1 MHFRNFMSRVLGLMP
16 GMDAGRIA
24 PRAMDGVK
32 PYLINKAEDGKS
44 ASVNLYGEIVESVP
58 TDWWT
63 GEKIDGL
70 FIELDGFLKDL
81 ETLSEMD
88 EVSFYINSIGGD
100 VYAGISIFNK
110 IRSLKA
116 STTTIV
122 DGLAASAAAIVAQA
136 GDKRLVSVG
145 SQTMIHTASAGLIG
159 YYNRQELK
167 KVDNTLKSIDKSLA
181 EVLSDRTGRDQDDIM
196 SMLNKTTW
204 MTADEAVSEGF
215 ADEVINKSEPVIDRV
230 GNTGIYT
237 INGIPHN
244 FNHCPLP
251 PFSMIGAHLPESNGS
266 TEPVEIENP
275 SNEEVKSM
283 DIKELKATYP
293 DLVNQIEEEAKST
306 AQADNTEAVQHAVKA
321 ERERIKE
328 IDSIAHTI
336 SADLVNEAKYG
347 DEPMT
352 AKDLAF
358 KAMQMQ
364 QEQGAE
370 YLKNR
375 EIEQAA
381 SGVNNVTADPVSG
394 SEIDT
399 LEKDIQDGAAM
410 IIAASKK

>member
-1 MHFRNFMSRVLGLMP
+1 MYFTDFMNRIFGNMP
-16 GMDAGRIA
+16 NMAA
-24 PRAMDGVK
+24 QAFPKALNGVK

-88 EVSFYINSIGGD
+88 EVSFYINSVGGD

-110 IRSLKA
+110 IRALKA
-116 STTTIV
+116 NTTTIV

-136 GDKRLVSVG
+136 GDRRLVSVG

-167 KVDNTLKSIDKSLA
+167 KVDNTLKSIDKALA
-181 EVLSDRTGRDQDDIM
+181 ELLSDRTGRAQDDVM
-196 SMLNKTTW
+196 SMLTKTTW

-215 ADEVINKSEPVIDRV
+215 ADEVINKSEPVVDRV
-230 GNTGIYT
+230 GNTAIYT
-237 INGIPHN
+237 VNGVPHN
-244 FNHCPLP
+244 FSHCPSF
-251 PFSMIGAHLPESNGS
+251 PFKMIGAHLPESNGS
-266 TEPVEIENP
+266 EPVEIDHP
-275 SNEEVKSM
+275 SDKEGKSM

-306 AQADNTEAVQHAVKA
+306 AQADHTEAVQNAIKA

-328 IDSIAHTI
+328 IDSIAHTV
-336 SADLVNEAKYG
+336 SAELVNEAKYG

-364 QEQGAE
+364 QEKGAE

-375 EIEQAA
+375 EDEQAV
-381 SGVNNVTADPVSG
+381 SGVDNVTADPVSG

-410 IIAASKK
+410 IKAAARK

>member
-1 MHFRNFMSRVLGLMP
+1 MHFVDFMSRVFGSMP
-16 GMDAGRIA
+16 NMTAQVFPKA
-24 PRAMDGVK
+24 LNGVK
-32 PYLINKAEDGKS
+32 PYLINKAKDGKS

-81 ETLSEMD
+81 ETLSGME
-88 EVSFYINSIGGD
+88 EVSFYINSVGGD

-110 IRSLKA
+110 IRALKA
-116 STTTIV
+116 NTTTIV

-136 GDKRLVSVG
+136 GDRRLVSVG

-181 EVLSDRTGRDQDDIM
+181 ELLSDRTGRDQDDVM

-204 MTADEAVSEGF
+204 MTADEAVEEGF
-215 ADEVINKSEPVIDRV
+215 ADEVINKSEPVVDRV
-230 GNTGIYT
+230 GDTAIYT
-237 INGIPHN
+237 VNGVPHN
-244 FNHCPLP
+244 FSHCPVP
-251 PFSMIGAHLPESNGS
+251 PFQMIGAHLPESNG
-266 TEPVEIENP
+266 TEPVDIDHP
-275 SNEEVKSM
+275 SSKEVKSM

-293 DLVNQIEEEAKST
+293 DLINQIEEEAKST
-306 AQADNTEAVQHAVKA
+306 AQADHTEAVQNAIKA
-321 ERERIKE
+321 ERERIRE
-328 IDSIAHTI
+328 IDSIAHTV
-336 SADLVNEAKYG
+336 SAELVNEAKYG

-364 QEQGAE
+364 QEKGAE

-375 EIEQAA
+375 ETEQAV
-381 SGVNNVTADPVSG
+381 SGVDNVTADPVSG

-410 IIAASKK
+410 LKAAARK